1 MTTPFNIT
9 VTLTKN
15 EAGIAIAEYI
25 QKKLGAEFSVSADNV
40 NFEITQIYEGN
51 EFCSASEH
59 EFTKVTA
66 KATKS

>member
-1 MTTPFNIT
+1 MTTPFSIT
-9 VTLTKN
+9 ITLTKT

-25 QKKLGAEFSVSADNV
+25 QKKLGAEFSVKADKV
-40 NFEITQIYEGN
+40 NFEITQIYAGN

-66 KATKS
+66 EATKS